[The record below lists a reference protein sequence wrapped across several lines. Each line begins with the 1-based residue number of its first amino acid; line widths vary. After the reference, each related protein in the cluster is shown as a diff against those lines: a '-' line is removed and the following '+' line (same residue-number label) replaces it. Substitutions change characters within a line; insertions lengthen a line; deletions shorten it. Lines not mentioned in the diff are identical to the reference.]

1 VKIMKII
8 ALATAAAAALI
19 TAGAVFSARR
29 KCV

>member
-1 VKIMKII
+1 MKTMKII
-8 ALATAAAAALI
+8 GLVTAAAAALI

>member
-1 VKIMKII
+1 MKII

-29 KCV
+29 RKRA